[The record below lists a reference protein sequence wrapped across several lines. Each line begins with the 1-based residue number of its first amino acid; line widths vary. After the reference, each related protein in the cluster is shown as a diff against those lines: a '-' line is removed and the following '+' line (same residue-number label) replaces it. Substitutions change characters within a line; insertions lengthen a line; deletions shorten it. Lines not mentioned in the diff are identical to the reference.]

1 MKDYIKYVEISN
13 FKSIKHLKLDECKR
27 VNLFIGYPNVGKS
40 NIIEAMSLFSVPYL
54 SEGENLNK
62 LIRVEN
68 KNELFYDVLDNS
80 CEIKTDFEK
89 RSSSCEDDTKT
100 DFGKIEILTT
110 PFFKINRTDGNN
122 EISYKFSKEL
132 DLSGKIL
139 KLSDCSAEEFND
151 GSDVMRY
158 IFQQKN
164 QWKSTEYISL
174 LPPFGENIVD
184 VLSNN
189 SDLSDVNAWIKNEFA
204 KNGLEYLLDI
214 VSNTIK
220 IQKRLKND
228 KIKQLPYSSIAD
240 TLQRII
246 FYKTAIASNE
256 NSVLLFEEPEAHA
269 FPPYIKMLSYDI
281 AESKSNQFFI
291 ATHSPIIV
299 NEFIEDAEICKE
311 LAIYIV
317 DFKDN
322 QTIVKRLSDGDLN
335 DIFDRGID
343 LFFDLERYLD

>member
-1 MKDYIKYVEISN
+1 MNDFIKHIKVSN
-13 FKSIKHLKLDECKR
+13 FKSIKHLKLDECR
-27 VNLFIGYPNVGKS
+27 RINLFIGYPNVGKS

-68 KNELFYDVLDNS
+68 KNELFYDLSNNF
-80 CEIKTDFEK
+80 CEIETDFEK
-89 RSSSCEDDTKT
+89 
-100 DFGKIEILTT
+100 IEISTT
-110 PFFKINRTDGNN
+110 PFLKINRTDGGN
-122 EISYKFSKEL
+122 EILYKFSKEL
-132 DLSGKIL
+132 DFSGKEL
-139 KLSDCSAEEFND
+139 KLSDCSPEEFND

-164 QWKSTEYISL
+164 QWKSTGYIFL

-189 SDLSDVNAWIKNEFA
+189 ADVSDVNIWIKNEFT

-246 FYKTAIASNE
+246 FYKTAIASNK

-269 FPPYIKMLSYDI
+269 FSPYIRMLTNDI

-299 NEFIEDAEICKE
+299 NEFIEDAEIC
-311 LAIYIV
+311 
-317 DFKDN
+317 
-322 QTIVKRLSDGDLN
+322 
-335 DIFDRGID
+335 
-343 LFFDLERYLD
+343 